1 MQLPKIVAV
10 GVFNSRSLKSSIVTS
25 KNRTVSMFEIELPVE
40 DGGITYIESS
50 SAPIRTNMIICAKPG
65 QIRHTR
71 FPFKCYYVHIIV
83 PEGILY
89 DILVKAPSIF
99 ETSKREIYEK
109 IFLSMINYY
118 NSFSE
123 KEDIILYSKLL
134 ELIYLISG
142 DANKLLKKAGSKNN
156 NFLIIEKTLAHIENN
171 LQEELSLS
179 SIAELNY
186 LSPVHFHN
194 IFKAA
199 TGRTLREYVEEQRI
213 KKAISLLLSTNLT
226 LTKIA
231 YECGFSSQSYFSY
244 AFKRK
249 MDCTPKEYV
258 KNINKK
264 YEI

>member
-1 MQLPKIVAV
+1 MQLPKIVAA

-40 DGGITYIESS
+40 DGGITYIDSH

-89 DILVKAPSIF
+89 DILVKTPSIF
-99 ETSKREIYEK
+99 ETDKREICEK
-109 IFLSMINYY
+109 LFLSMINHY

-123 KEDIILYSKLL
+123 EEDIILYSKLL
-134 ELIYLISG
+134 ELIYLISS
-142 DANKLLKKAGSKNN
+142 DVNKLFKKADSKNN
-156 NFLIIEKTLAHIENN
+156 NSLIIENTLSYIENN
-171 LQEELSLS
+171 LQDELTLG
-179 SIAELNY
+179 SISELNY
-186 LSPVHFHN
+186 LSPAHFHN

-213 KKAISLLLSTNLT
+213 RKAISLLLSTNLT

-231 YECGFSSQSYFSY
+231 HECGFSSQSYFSY

-249 MDCTPKEYV
+249 MNCTPREYV
-258 KNINKK
+258 KNIYSK